1 MRSFRNGK
9 ANVTWRQMPSTMT
22 HTAKQTPN
30 INDLITAFNHP
41 LILRGMAAIASFI
54 SALSISAK
62 WKPRRWQLA
71 MASVH
76 DISVSSNMKQE
87 SPNQSKQF
95 TPRTQKRPHKL
106 DIQSLAPSIRMSAS
120 ASYLR
125 AGCCI
130 LLVAVH
136 GSHLRICLPTRMR
149 IVRDY
154 LQHVC
159 ELLLSDISGIVTN

>member
-1 MRSFRNGK
+1 
-9 ANVTWRQMPSTMT
+9 MPSTMT

-41 LILRGMAAIASFI
+41 LILLGMAAIASFI

-106 DIQSLAPSIRMSAS
+106 DIQSLAPSLRMFAS

-125 AGCCI
+125 ALLAGCCI

-136 GSHLRICLPTRMR
+136 GSHLRTCLPTRMR
-149 IVRDY
+149 IMRDY

-159 ELLLSDISGIVTN
+159 ELLLSDISGTLTN